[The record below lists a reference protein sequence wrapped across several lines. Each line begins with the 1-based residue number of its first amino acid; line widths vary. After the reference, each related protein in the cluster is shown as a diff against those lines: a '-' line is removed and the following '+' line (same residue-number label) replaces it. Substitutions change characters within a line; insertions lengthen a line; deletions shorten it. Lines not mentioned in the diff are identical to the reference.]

1 MKLALLFICML
12 LCACTTSPN
21 RPAKSSYGCMVAV
34 RDSLPP
40 GLFDKRAHCLAS
52 ALIAQQCSVP
62 EAYLAGAGKEIRDLF
77 VPGAD
82 AEWAD
87 WKADRVGIACAKQ
100 HHGIDDISACCAASG
115 F

>member
-1 MKLALLFICML
+1 ML
-12 LCACTTSPN
+12 LVMLTACATSPD

-40 GLFDKRAHCLAS
+40 GLPDKRAHCLAS
-52 ALIAQQCSVP
+52 ALIAQQCSVF
-62 EAYLAGAGKEIRDLF
+62 EAYLAGAGKEFRDMF
-77 VPGAD
+77 SAND
-82 AEWAD
+82 TAEWAD

-100 HHGIDDISACCAASG
+100 HHGVDDIGECCKAAG

>member
-1 MKLALLFICML
+1 
-12 LCACTTSPN
+12 
-21 RPAKSSYGCMVAV
+21 MVAV
-34 RDSLPP
+34 RDSLPA

-52 ALIAQQCSVP
+52 ALIAQQCSVT
-62 EAYLAGAGKEIRDLF
+62 EAYLAGAGKEIRDMF

-87 WKADRVGIACAKQ
+87 WKADRIGIACAKQ
-100 HHGIDDISACCAASG
+100 HHGIDDIGACCATSG